1 MKKISS
7 LKTFFIACIA
17 MVFSTSCTKSVSPET
32 AGTDTLPVLNQPS
45 INVAKSTVS
54 QYIASANG
62 AVNAVRVCFH
72 FSSIA
77 DVTITELKY
86 EEISST
92 PTITSIGV
100 NNTFVPAVSG
110 KMWITGL
117 NLLVTKNGQG
127 TDLDTYISYGVVGA
141 ISTPSG
147 TVSQLKLTSIK
158 CVDKATGN
166 TYVIQVNNAVSPAM
180 TLVGSKPDIILVT
193 SPNTTLSVGM
203 VHVADITMTA
213 NTQGNF
219 SQNEIGFTMNTTGT
233 VTFGST
239 GTAFI
244 KDASNSVV
252 SGISIQQ
259 VSSSVPNQSSMKI
272 VFPSN
277 GYIAAAGTTVT
288 FQVYI
293 PVTTLVDLGSGNSIS
308 TTVNNTGFIWTDVAG
323 SGVSKACEGSL
334 IYGFPITGARITK

>member
-7 LKTFFIACIA
+7 LKTFFIAFTA

-54 QYIASANG
+54 QYIASANH
-62 AVNAVRVCFH
+62 ADNTVRVSFH
-72 FSSIA
+72 FTSNT
-77 DVTITELKY
+77 DVTVTELRY

-92 PTITSIGV
+92 PTITGIGV
-100 NNTFVPAVSG
+100 NNTFACAVSG
-110 KMWITGL
+110 KMMVAGL
-117 NLLVTKNGQG
+117 NMLVAKSGQG
-127 TDLDTYISYGVVGA
+127 VDLDTYISYGVVGA
-141 ISTPSG
+141 NGTPSG
-147 TVSQLKLTSIK
+147 TISQLKLTSVK
-158 CVDKATGN
+158 CVDKASGN
-166 TYVIQVNNAVSPAM
+166 TYVIQVNNVISPAM
-180 TLVGSKPDIILVT
+180 TLVGSKPENILVT
-193 SPNTTLSVGM
+193 SPNTALSVGM

-219 SQNEIGFTMNTTGT
+219 SQNEIGFVLNTTGT

-239 GTAFI
+239 GTAFV
-244 KDASNSVV
+244 KDANNSLV

-259 VSSSVPNQSSMKI
+259 VSSSVPNQSVMKI
-272 VFPSN
+272 VFPSS
-277 GYIAAAGTTVT
+277 GYIVAAGTTVT

-293 PVTTLVDLGSGNSIS
+293 PVTTLVDFGSGNSIS
-308 TTVNNTGFIWTDVAG
+308 TTINNTGFVWTDITG